1 MNDTNTNCKN
11 INGCDSC
18 NYCKNL
24 KMTEYNKYMY
34 KTKEEI
40 REKGA
45 SIIHDVWSHWQNY
58 LHSKG
63 KTISDENW
71 ERWER
76 QLRTSYNLLSE
87 EEKESDRKIFD
98 KFYADFI
105 HQIRQ
110 DDLEEVKKII
120 KEKGLH
126 LGYKNDILETL
137 NTKITRFDKRVI
149 SMREFKT
156 GATRD
161 IDDNK
166 PDYEGFLCPLVI
178 ESFGKYM
185 HQHRI
190 QNDGKIRDSD
200 NWQKGI
206 PSDAYMKSLFRHF
219 HKAWMIHRGY
229 VARDE
234 KGCIVDMEKELNA
247 IIFNTQGLLRNL
259 LLEKLST
266 DK

>member
-1 MNDTNTNCKN
+1 
-11 INGCDSC
+11 
-18 NYCKNL
+18 
-24 KMTEYNKYMY
+24 
-34 KTKEEI
+34 
-40 REKGA
+40 
-45 SIIHDVWSHWQNY
+45 
-58 LHSKG
+58 
-63 KTISDENW
+63 
-71 ERWER
+71 
-76 QLRTSYNLLSE
+76 
-87 EEKESDRKIFD
+87 
-98 KFYADFI
+98 
-105 HQIRQ
+105 
-110 DDLEEVKKII
+110 
-120 KEKGLH
+120 
-126 LGYKNDILETL
+126 
-137 NTKITRFDKRVI
+137 
-149 SMREFKT
+149 MREFKT